1 AVDGIKTASH
11 KVKEGV
17 NFVASTAK
25 GLANKIGNL
34 WNKGTTTV
42 KTTFLQGN
50 EKIQH
55 AVKTL
60 LEYKWIP
67 GLGKAYVM
75 PGVGMVREMGQHS
88 LKDAYQYMK
97 SVGEKGVKGTGEGSK
112 STSGNSKHLSDVK
125 IPSVRNNE
133 FNKWFDNLS
142 AKEFEEMWNNPQLRS
157 KIEDRIRRPG
167 GYHEWHLVA
176 RTPKFKQWGISM
188 DDIKE
193 MRSLTKDVE
202 FVNPPG
208 RHGRRGSTKAHNE
221 MLKII
226 DSASDY
232 ESFVKGLNEWAE
244 NRMKNGIMDLPEG
257 LRR

>member
-1 AVDGIKTASH
+1 
-11 KVKEGV
+11 
-17 NFVASTAK
+17 
-25 GLANKIGNL
+25 
-34 WNKGTTTV
+34 
-42 KTTFLQGN
+42 
-50 EKIQH
+50 
-55 AVKTL
+55 
-60 LEYKWIP
+60 
-67 GLGKAYVM
+67 
-75 PGVGMVREMGQHS
+75 MVREMGQHS

-125 IPSVRNNE
+125 IPSERNNE